1 MRAHISIFSA
11 WTEGLYSR
19 VSAHGCN
26 SRPRAGRGRE
36 ASQSSSGP
44 YEAASVTERHR
55 LVAGMLNCSDVV
67 QYVSRSGSHAGI
79 TIFNRL
85 FERGTM
91 DLEGARGALVWSG
104 FSFEHQVVMR
114 HYCRSSQNDD

>member
-36 ASQSSSGP
+36 AISSSSGP
-44 YEAASVTERHR
+44 YEAASATERHR
-55 LVAGMLNCSDVV
+55 LVAGARNCSDVV
-67 QYVSRSGSHAGI
+67 PYGSRSGSHAGL
-79 TIFNRL
+79 TILNRL
-85 FERGTM
+85 SKAGRPGPNGDDAE
-91 DLEGARGALVWSG
+91 
-104 FSFEHQVVMR
+104 
-114 HYCRSSQNDD
+114 SS

>member
-1 MRAHISIFSA
+1 MRAHIGIFSA

-44 YEAASVTERHR
+44 YEAASATER
-55 LVAGMLNCSDVV
+55 
-67 QYVSRSGSHAGI
+67 QTRSG
-79 TIFNRL
+79 
-85 FERGTM
+85 
-91 DLEGARGALVWSG
+91 GAQLLRRGAV
-104 FSFEHQVVMR
+104 
-114 HYCRSSQNDD
+114 C

>member
-44 YEAASVTERHR
+44 YEAASATERHR
-55 LVAGMLNCSDVV
+55 LVAGARNCSDVV
-67 QYVSRSGSHAGI
+67 PYGSRSGSHAGI
-79 TIFNRL
+79 TISNRL
-85 FERGTM
+85 SKAGSQRDQTAMTVDAE
-91 DLEGARGALVWSG
+91 
-104 FSFEHQVVMR
+104 
-114 HYCRSSQNDD
+114 SS

>member
-1 MRAHISIFSA
+1 MRAHIDICGA
-11 WTEGLYSR
+11 CAEGLYSR

-55 LVAGMLNCSDVV
+55 LRLVAGARNCSDVV
-67 QYVSRSGSHAGI
+67 PYGSRSGSHAGI
-79 TIFNRL
+79 TMFNRL
-85 FERGTM
+85 SKTGSQGPNGDDAE
-91 DLEGARGALVWSG
+91 
-104 FSFEHQVVMR
+104 
-114 HYCRSSQNDD
+114 SS